1 MINRSRRRAFTLV
14 ELLVVILIILAVSAV
29 ALPTVIPAISHRQ
42 VSEAARILQAGLVS
56 ARDIAINT
64 NAPAGIRL
72 LPDPTLISVN
82 STSVGNEVANQ
93 IDPTKV
99 LASNR
104 FIPIQFAPDYSEGFV
119 SPWLNQT
126 VLPGFTAT
134 FPYQLQPAGQVY
146 PSATNAMLYLIEV
159 VQFNNNGTPQL
170 NPPTSW
176 YWNIRI
182 GDKIQINGTGVYYTV
197 VGPMTTPNAELFVNV
212 GPPGTLPPLTVPQ
225 AGGNVNPEF
234 LFLVNGLDDNKDG
247 FVDNG
252 WDGVD
257 NDGDG
262 YVDQVLNGP
271 NSEWVNTATNQ
282 PIETE
287 TWAPALRTATAP
299 QPGFSYTVTRRP
311 SPAPG
316 SRETALPSNVVI
328 DLTGW
333 NPQYLN
339 VQLNVNYFVSERSRL
354 PVDPISG
361 FVDILLY
368 PNGQVLPTTL
378 YSNPASFGMGST
390 FYHFWLA
397 ERADLFDP
405 LPLTG
410 VPYLLPMPAGSA
422 LYPKNPPD
430 NTGRALTG
438 DRRLLSLNTRTGQI
452 VTNSIEIPVTPG
464 DSGFDGTNPS
474 RPFLGAQQGLTGDS
488 R

>member
-1 MINRSRRRAFTLV
+1 MRKHSRHRAFTLV
-14 ELLVVILIILAVSAV
+14 ELLVVIFIILAVSAV
-29 ALPTVIPAISHRQ
+29 ALPTVIPAITHRQ
-42 VSEAARILQAGLVS
+42 VSEGARILQAGLVS

-64 NAPAGIRL
+64 GAPAGIRL
-72 LPDPTLISVN
+72 LPDPTLV
-82 STSVGNEVANQ
+82 STNTTTTTGTIGQ
-93 IDPTKV
+93 IDPTRV

-119 SPWLNQT
+119 QIRQNVPGA
-126 VLPGFTAT
+126 GFTAV
-134 FPYQLQPAGQVY
+134 FPYPGLPTGQFY
-146 PSATNAMLYLIEV
+146 PTHNNGTMLYLIEATYD
-159 VQFNNNGTPQL
+159 NNGNL

-176 YWNIRI
+176 YWNIRV
-182 GDKIQINGTGVYYTV
+182 GDKIQVNGSGASYTV
-197 VGPMTTPNAELFVNV
+197 VGPMTTLNAELFVNV
-212 GPPGTLPPLTVPQ
+212 GPPGTTPPLTLTN
-225 AGGNVNPEF
+225 ANNVAYHPEF
-234 LFLVNGLDDNKDG
+234 LFLVNGKDDNKDG

-262 YVDQVLNGP
+262 NIDQTGDTSGTGITTL
-271 NSEWVNTATNQ
+271 SEWTEGEQLSSALANATP
-282 PIETE
+282 PIT
-287 TWAPALRTATAP
+287 
-299 QPGFSYTVTRRP
+299 GFSYTIVRRP

-333 NPQYLN
+333 NPQFFN
-339 VQLNVNYFVSERSRL
+339 AQLPGSNFVSERSRL

-405 LPLTG
+405 LPQAN
-410 VPYLLPMPAGSA
+410 VPYLVPMVPGSA
-422 LYPKNPPD
+422 NYPNTNDKNPA
-430 NTGRALTG
+430 RALTG
-438 DRRLLSLNTRTGQI
+438 ERRLLTLNARTGQI
-452 VTNSIEIPVTPG
+452 LTNSIEV
-464 DSGFDGTNPS
+464 FDGTNPS
-474 RPFLGAQQGLTGDS
+474 LPFLGAQQGTTGDL

>member
-1 MINRSRRRAFTLV
+1 MITRCKRRAFTLV

-29 ALPTVIPAISHRQ
+29 ALPTVIPALTHRQ

-72 LPDPTLISVN
+72 LPDPTLISTN
-82 STSVGNEVANQ
+82 TTPTTGTIGM

-104 FIPIQFAPDYSEGFV
+104 FIPIQFAPDYSEGLAIPWDTKFGPAPTW
-119 SPWLNQT
+119 SP
-126 VLPGFTAT
+126 PGTT
-134 FPYQLQPAGQVY
+134 FPYQVLPAGQVY
-146 PSATNAMLYLIEV
+146 PANTAAMLYLVEAV
-159 VQFNNNGTPQL
+159 YDATGVLLQ
-170 NPPTSW
+170 PTSW

-182 GDKIQINGTGVYYTV
+182 GDKVQVNGTGTNYTV

-212 GPPGTLPPLTVPQ
+212 GPPGTTPPLTDVQ
-225 AGGNVNPEF
+225 GGINCNPEF
-234 LFLVNGLDDNKDG
+234 LFLVNGQDDNKDG

-262 YVDQVLNGP
+262 NIDQVLVNG
-271 NSEWVNTATNQ
+271 NSEW
-282 PIETE
+282 IETE
-287 TWAPALRTATAP
+287 AWPASLPLNKRHP
-299 QPGFSYTVTRRP
+299 YTIIRRP
-311 SPAPG
+311 SPSPG
-316 SRETALPSNVVI
+316 SRETALPSGVVV
-328 DLTGW
+328 DLTTW
-333 NPQYLN
+333 NPLFFGAGY
-339 VQLNVNYFVSERSRL
+339 VSERSRL

-405 LPLTG
+405 LAQTNT
-410 VPYLLPMPAGSA
+410 PYLLPMVPGSA
-422 LYPKNPPD
+422 NYPMGSD
-430 NTGRALTG
+430 TGVRALTG
-438 DRRLLSLNTRTGQI
+438 ERRLLTLNARTGQI
-452 VTNSIEIPVTPG
+452 ATNSI
-464 DSGFDGTNPS
+464 DFFDGS
-474 RPFLGAQQGLTGDS
+474 RPSLPFLSAQQGTTGDS